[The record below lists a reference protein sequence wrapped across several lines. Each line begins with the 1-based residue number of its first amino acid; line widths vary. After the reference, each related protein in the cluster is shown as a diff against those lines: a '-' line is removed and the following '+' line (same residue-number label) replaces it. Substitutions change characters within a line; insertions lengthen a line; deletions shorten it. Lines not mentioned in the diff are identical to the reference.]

1 MGRRSKTGEVGL
13 VIDPWAG
20 DVASFQ
26 DMIDPQ
32 GRGYNSPKSPT
43 NLRFARSHE
52 ELAGRNDPPLSAGV
66 SLREPL
72 ESEDY
77 WNWD

>member
-1 MGRRSKTGEVGL
+1 MGKRSKAQEVGL
-13 VIDPWAG
+13 VIDPFDG
-20 DVASFQ
+20 DVVSLK
-26 DMIDPQ
+26 DRIDPQ

-43 NLRFARSHE
+43 NLRFARSHK

-72 ESEDY
+72 ETEDY